1 MRRIF
6 SVFAYFLVSH
16 RLTSSTPQKLSIIS
30 HRNCTPDELA
40 SRIVL
45 SAVSSIAFGEKEIIT
60 LQRWI
65 CNFVFFS
72 YEFREI
78 FHSIWF
84 QFSYSYFTSIW
95 TATLIVIRNFPLVG
109 WCMKRD
115 NYWIEVIANWCDDS
129 WWSRAAAARL
139 GQQSFNKNLISY
151 FMFLLSAKPSEVGW
165 LNRVR
170 MRGEKEQL
178 STVPDAVKEITS
190 SVRCYYYCLCKKNFT
205 FNNVLELFSSSM
217 HFNVYDGFGPPSLIF
232 HLSIS
237 LRLLARVFSLFPLP
251 ILHFRYD
258 FYVHVDGSFESFQ
271 SLVGLSRSRMWVWMA
286 QRTENEISASS
297 LEAATSFHN
306 AHTTSSSS
314 KILCSFNEKTTQRE
328 NAAN

>member
-1 MRRIF
+1 MIHGDREQQQR
-6 SVFAYFLVSH
+6 AW
-16 RLTSSTPQKLSIIS
+16 
-30 HRNCTPDELA
+30 A
-40 SRIVL
+40 S
-45 SAVSSIAFGEKEIIT
+45 
-60 LQRWI
+60 
-65 CNFVFFS
+65 N
-72 YEFREI
+72 
-78 FHSIWF
+78 HSIKILF
-84 QFSYSYFTSIW
+84 L
-95 TATLIVIRNFPLVG
+95 TLCSCSLQNQVKLADWIVYVCEERNNSWAQCP
-109 WCMKRD
+109 MQSKR
-115 NYWIEVIANWCDDS
+115 
-129 WWSRAAAARL
+129 L
-139 GQQSFNKNLISY
+139 L
-151 FMFLLSAKPSEVGW
+151 LLSVVIIIAC
-165 LNRVR
+165 
-170 MRGEKEQL
+170 
-178 STVPDAVKEITS
+178 A
-190 SVRCYYYCLCKKNFT
+190 KKNFT

-217 HFNVYDGFGPPSLIF
+217 HFNVYDGIGSPSLIF